1 MLDTKD
7 FAFFENQ
14 NKFDFKGLFFKIVSY
29 WKWFLLS
36 WLLTFFIA
44 YNVNV
49 RKEKIYAMET
59 TIAIKEESNPFFTS
73 NTSLVFNWGGTSDQ
87 VQNIITTIKSRT
99 HNEKVVEKLDYNI
112 DYLKQAKYYLKDA
125 YKEVPFQLQLDHHG
139 DQLLKN
145 LIRIKFL
152 SETTFELS
160 VDFKSESV
168 TTTQYNDNTI
178 KTLPVVIGEV
188 IKTYK
193 VGESIDLPFLK
204 GKIEI
209 VNNPGKYVGE
219 EYFVRMNSFD
229 EVVEKYKLIKTDIS
243 KEAPSI
249 IRLSL
254 DGTNKSRLVD
264 YLNETVNILIKGQLN
279 RKNQFA
285 TNTIEF
291 IDSTL
296 VAMDK
301 LIKNNEQNI
310 KDFTQN
316 RNIYEI
322 ENGGDKISDRL
333 FEYESAKDGISRK
346 IAYYTTLKKYL
357 QNSTD
362 FSKLPAP
369 TVAGIDDPNVL
380 SNVAKLINLS
390 AQRQEMAYS
399 VKSEKLFQD
408 FDKNIDAL
416 KKVLLE
422 NITSANTSLEYD
434 LKLVNSKIGNFQVS
448 ISKLP
453 QEQQQ
458 FLKISREYDLNNN
471 LFKSFLEKRNEAN
484 IVKAANLSDIR
495 FIDTAKD
502 IGKGQIGPNTKV
514 NYVLA
519 LFLGFFIPLGVILV
533 KSFFDDSILNVDDI
547 NALTDI
553 PVVGIVGVKT
563 TSSNLAVFEKP
574 KSALSESFRAIRSS
588 LQFQYKKQK
597 ITGAKTLMLT
607 SSVSGE
613 GKTFCS
619 INIATVFALSE
630 KKTIVVGLDLRKP
643 KIFDDFNLKNNIG
656 VVNYLTG
663 QNTINEVIQSTSI
676 PYLDL
681 ISAGPIPPNPSELLI
696 GESIQELINELKE
709 RYEYII
715 LDTPPVGLVA
725 DAVELSPFADITLY
739 IMRQNYTKKEM
750 VKLLNTRHE
759 NGELDNVNIVF
770 NGYENKAKYG
780 TGYGY
785 GYGYGNYSNGYYVE
799 DTPNTFFG
807 KLKNKFFKK

>member
-7 FAFFENQ
+7 FTFFENQ
-14 NKFDFKGLFFKIVSY
+14 NKFDIKSFLFKVASY

-36 WLLTFFIA
+36 WLIAFFIA

-49 RKEKIYAMET
+49 RKEKIYGMET

-87 VQNIITTIKSRT
+87 VQNITTTIKSRS
-99 HNEKVVEKLDYNI
+99 HNEKVVSKLEYYI
-112 DYLKQAKYYLKDA
+112 EYLKQTKYYLKDA
-125 YKEVPFQLQLDHHG
+125 YKEVPFTLQLDKSG
-139 DQLLKN
+139 NQLLKT
-145 LIRIKFL
+145 LISIKFL
-152 SETTFELS
+152 SEKEFEFRINFENEKVNTTNYSDHSFKFIPVS
-160 VDFKSESV
+160 VGEIVKKY
-168 TTTQYNDNTI
+168 Q
-178 KTLPVVIGEV
+178 IGEL
-188 IKTYK
+188 
-193 VGESIDLPFLK
+193 IDLPFFK
-204 GKIEI
+204 GKFEI
-209 VNNPGKYVGE
+209 VEKTEPYVGQ
-219 EYFVRMNSFD
+219 EYFVRLNGYD
-229 EVVEKYKLIKTDIS
+229 EVVEKYKLIKTEIS
-243 KEAPSI
+243 KDASSI
-249 IRLSL
+249 IKLSL
-254 DGTNKSRLVD
+254 EGTNKTRLVD
-264 YLNETVNILIKGQLN
+264 YLNETVNILIKGQLD

-285 TNTIEF
+285 TNTIDF

-301 LIKNNEQNI
+301 LIKDNEKTI

-333 FEYESAKDGISRK
+333 FEYESAKDGINRK
-346 IAYYTTLKKYL
+346 IAYYNSLRNYLK
-357 QNSTD
+357 NSTD

-369 TVAGIDDPNVL
+369 TVAGIDDPNIL
-380 SNVAKLINLS
+380 SNVSKLIQLS
-390 AQRQEMAYS
+390 AERDQMAYS
-399 VKSEKLFQD
+399 VKSEKLFKD
-408 FDKNIDAL
+408 FDKNIEAL

-422 NITSANTSLEYD
+422 NINSAKSSLDYD
-434 LKLVNSKIGNFQVS
+434 LNLVNSKIGSFQSS

-453 QEQQQ
+453 GEQQQ

-471 LFKSFLEKRNEAN
+471 LFKSFLEKQAEAN

-495 FIDTAKD
+495 FIDSAKD

-519 LFLGFFIPLGVILV
+519 LFMGFFIPMLIILI
-533 KSFFDDSILNVDDI
+533 KSFFDDTILNTDDI
-547 NALTDI
+547 SALTDT
-553 PVVGIVGVKT
+553 PVIGVIGVKT
-563 TSSNLAVFEKP
+563 TDSNLAVFEKP

-588 LQFQYKKQK
+588 LQFQYKKRK
-597 ITGAKTLMLT
+597 IEGPKTLMLT
-607 SSVSGE
+607 SSISGE

-630 KKTIVVGLDLRKP
+630 KKTVVVGLDLRKP
-643 KIFDDFNLKNNIG
+643 KIFDDFQLNNDIG

-663 QNTINEVIQSTSI
+663 QNTIDEVIQKTYISN
-676 PYLDL
+676 LDL

-696 GESIQELINELKE
+696 GDTIKELIDVLKE

-715 LDTPPVGLVA
+715 LDTPPVGLVS
-725 DAVELSPFADITLY
+725 DAVELAPYADITLY

-750 VKLLNTRHE
+750 IKLLNNRTD
-759 NGELDNVNIVF
+759 NGELTNVSIVF

-780 TGYGY
+780 AGYGY
-785 GYGYGNYSNGYYVE
+785 GYGYGNYSNGYYIE
-799 DTPNTFFG
+799 EKPKSFIE
-807 KLKNKFFKK
+807 KLKKRIFK